1 MVSGVTRYLG
11 VTRAWSRANKAL
23 CCASCFIG
31 SRPHPRAIF
40 SVMHSHGTLTSI
52 IIIINNNTFIDRRK
66 PGWLISHTYI
76 MPYISIECNLK
87 DMNTNWAKAVN
98 TCGSRACI
106 KYRNLSFTLR
116 KTKLGLSL
124 HTILTRCSRNE
135 SYFGH
140 TQTKWSSSST
150 LSQSLHRR
158 R

>member
-1 MVSGVTRYLG
+1 MH
-11 VTRAWSRANKAL
+11 KEQ
-23 CCASCFIG
+23 CCIIA
-31 SRPHPRAIF
+31 
-40 SVMHSHGTLTSI
+40 I
-52 IIIINNNTFIDRRK
+52 IIIIIIIIIFLLTEER
-66 PGWLISHTYI
+66 LISHTYI

-87 DMNTNWAKAVN
+87 DMNTNLAKAVN

>member
-1 MVSGVTRYLG
+1 M
-11 VTRAWSRANKAL
+11 
-23 CCASCFIG
+23 
-31 SRPHPRAIF
+31 
-40 SVMHSHGTLTSI
+40 I
-52 IIIINNNTFIDRRK
+52 IIIIYNNNTFIDRRK
-66 PGWLISHTYI
+66 PGWLITHTYI

-87 DMNTNWAKAVN
+87 DMNTNSAKAVN

-150 LSQSLHRR
+150 LSHNPCTDVDELELMQACDIFHALFLSYDSLFLFW
-158 R
+158 